1 LPLYKLVAGSL
12 IIGLVAGILCTLSF
26 LPQVVK
32 IFRTKQ
38 TKDLSLITFSMLSI
52 GVFLWLIYGIL
63 IKEFPVIAAN
73 SVTLILALLIVIMK
87 IKYG

>member
-1 LPLYKLVAGSL
+1 MKSL
-12 IIGLVAGILCTLSF
+12 IIGLAAGILCTLSF

-38 TKDLSLITFSMLSI
+38 TKDLSLITFSMLSM

>member
-1 LPLYKLVAGSL
+1 
-12 IIGLVAGILCTLSF
+12 LCTLSF

>member
-1 LPLYKLVAGSL
+1 MKSL
-12 IIGLVAGILCTLSF
+12 IIGIVAGTLCTLSF

-32 IFRTKQ
+32 IFKTKH
-38 TKDLSLITFSMLSI
+38 TKDLSLVTFSMLSL
-52 GVFLWLIYGIL
+52 GVFLWLIYGLL

-73 SVTLILALLIVIMK
+73 AVTLILALLIVVMK

>member
-1 LPLYKLVAGSL
+1 MKSL
-12 IIGLVAGILCTLSF
+12 IIGIVAGILCTLSF

-32 IFRTKQ
+32 ILKTKR
-38 TKDLSLITFSMLSI
+38 TKDLSLTAFSALSL

-73 SVTLILALLIVIMK
+73 AVTFVLSSSIVVMK
-87 IKYG
+87 IKYK

>member
-1 LPLYKLVAGSL
+1 MTSFIL
-12 IIGLVAGILCTLSF
+12 GILAGLLCAVSF
-26 LPQVVK
+26 IPQAVK

-38 TKDLSLITFSMLSI
+38 AKDLSLMTFSLLSV

-63 IKEFPVIAAN
+63 IEELPIILAN
-73 SVTLILALLIVIMK
+73 SFILVLCFLILAMK